1 MDLCINVVEALA
13 DIEMVEDIEKKVED
27 GKN

>member
-13 DIEMVEDIEKKVED
+13 DIEMVEDIEKKVDD